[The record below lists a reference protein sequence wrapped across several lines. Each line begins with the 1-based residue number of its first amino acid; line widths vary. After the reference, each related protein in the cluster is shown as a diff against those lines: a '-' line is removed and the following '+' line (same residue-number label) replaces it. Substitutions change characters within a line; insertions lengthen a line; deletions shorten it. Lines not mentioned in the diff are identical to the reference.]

1 MSPNVIVKFVILF
14 FIRAQSLNVK
24 FSKLDAVVSRAYAK
38 YGILFKLSVPL
49 LAVASAFALFNLYDF
64 AKANYALTLF
74 LLALGSPLLMYSFF
88 KAIKS
93 AMTFALFVI
102 PFAAVFAIIAVAGAE
117 KLDNSLNFNIVFP
130 LFFTLVWFAMSVI
143 ADEDV
148 AQIMNKIVSKLST
161 LFVTIFIL
169 YNYEALHGILTAGA
183 GGYRASSD
191 ELSALD
197 LVFMT
202 IRFFTLPS
210 IFTLMIFEIKDY
222 LFTRYDAFVQAQQ
235 ERMEDLKNSKGSE

>member
-24 FSKLDAVVSRAYAK
+24 FSKLDAIVSRAYAK
-38 YGILFKLSVPL
+38 YGAVFKLSVPL
-49 LAVASAFALFNLYDF
+49 LAAVSVFALFNLYDF
-64 AKANYALTLF
+64 AKANYALTVF
-74 LLALGSPLLMYSFF
+74 LLALGSPLLTYSFF

-93 AMTFALFVI
+93 AMAFALFVI
-102 PFAAVFAIIAVAGAE
+102 PFATVFAIIAVTGAE
-117 KLDNSLNFNIVFP
+117 KLDNSLIRTIAFP
-130 LFFTLVWFAMSVI
+130 MFFTFVWFAMSVI

-169 YNYEALHGILTAGA
+169 YNYEVLHGILTADA
-183 GGYRASSD
+183 GGYHASGD
-191 ELSALD
+191 DLTALD
-197 LVFMT
+197 LVFIT

-222 LFTRYDAFVQAQQ
+222 LFTRYSAFVQAQQ
-235 ERMEDLKNSKGSE
+235 DRMGDLKNPKSSE

>member
-1 MSPNVIVKFVILF
+1 
-14 FIRAQSLNVK
+14 
-24 FSKLDAVVSRAYAK
+24 
-38 YGILFKLSVPL
+38 
-49 LAVASAFALFNLYDF
+49 
-64 AKANYALTLF
+64 
-74 LLALGSPLLMYSFF
+74 MYSFF

-102 PFAAVFAIIAVAGAE
+102 PFAAVFAIIAVTGAE

-169 YNYEALHGILTAGA
+169 YNYEALHGILTASA

-191 ELSALD
+191 ELNALD

-222 LFTRYDAFVQAQQ
+222 LFMRYSAFVQAQQ
-235 ERMEDLKNSKGSE
+235 ERMQDLKNSKGSE

>member
-1 MSPNVIVKFVILF
+1 MF
-14 FIRAQSLNVK
+14 FIKARSLNVK
-24 FSKLDAVVSRAYAK
+24 FSRLDAVVSHAYSK
-38 YGILFKLSVPL
+38 YGVLFKLSVPL
-49 LAVASAFALFNLYDF
+49 LAVASVFALFNLYDF
-64 AKANYALTLF
+64 AKTNYALTLF
-74 LLALGSPLLMYSFF
+74 LLALGAPLLTYSFF

-93 AMTFALFVI
+93 AMAFALFVI
-102 PFAAVFAIIAVAGAE
+102 PFAAVFAIIAVTGAE
-117 KLDNSLNFNIVFP
+117 KLESSLIRTIAFP
-130 LFFTLVWFAMSVI
+130 MFFTFVWFAMSVI

-169 YNYEALHGILTAGA
+169 YNYEALHGILTASA
-183 GGYRASSD
+183 GGYRASED

-222 LFTRYDAFVQAQQ
+222 LFIRYGAFVQAQQ
-235 ERMEDLKNSKGSE
+235 ERMGDLKNSKGSE

>member
-14 FIRAQSLNVK
+14 FIKARSLNVK
-24 FSKLDAVVSRAYAK
+24 FSRLDAIVSRVYAK
-38 YGILFKLSVPL
+38 YGVLFKLSVPL
-49 LAVASAFALFNLYDF
+49 LTAASVFALFNLYDF
-64 AKANYALTLF
+64 AKANYALTVF
-74 LLALGSPLLMYSFF
+74 LLALGSPLLTYSFF

-93 AMTFALFVI
+93 AMAFALFVI
-102 PFAAVFAIIAVAGAE
+102 PFATVFAIIAVTGAQ
-117 KLDNSLNFNIVFP
+117 KLDNSLIRTIAFP
-130 LFFTLVWFAMSVI
+130 MFFTFVWFAMSVI

-169 YNYEALHGILTAGA
+169 YNYEALHGILTASA
-183 GGYRASSD
+183 GGYRASED

-222 LFTRYDAFVQAQQ
+222 LFTRYGAFVQAQQ

>member
-1 MSPNVIVKFVILF
+1 M
-14 FIRAQSLNVK
+14 
-24 FSKLDAVVSRAYAK
+24 
-38 YGILFKLSVPL
+38 
-49 LAVASAFALFNLYDF
+49 
-64 AKANYALTLF
+64 
-74 LLALGSPLLMYSFF
+74 
-88 KAIKS
+88 
-93 AMTFALFVI
+93 I
-102 PFAAVFAIIAVAGAE
+102 PFAAVFAIIAVTGAQ

-169 YNYEALHGILTAGA
+169 YNYETLHGILTAGA
-183 GGYRASSD
+183 GGYRAGSD
-191 ELSALD
+191 ELNALD

-222 LFTRYDAFVQAQQ
+222 LFIRYDAFVQAHQ
-235 ERMEDLKNSKGSE
+235 ERMGDLENSKGSE

>member
-24 FSKLDAVVSRAYAK
+24 FSRLDAVVSRAYAK
-38 YGILFKLSVPL
+38 YGAVFKLSVPL
-49 LAVASAFALFNLYDF
+49 LAAASVFALFNLYDF
-64 AKANYALTLF
+64 AKANYVLTIF
-74 LLALGSPLLMYSFF
+74 LLALGSPLLAYSFF

-102 PFAAVFAIIAVAGAE
+102 PFAAVFAIIAVTGAQ

-148 AQIMNKIVSKLST
+148 AQIMKIVSKLST

-169 YNYEALHGILTAGA
+169 YNYEALHGILTASS
-183 GGYRASSD
+183 GGYRASED

-222 LFTRYDAFVQAQQ
+222 LFARYSAFVQAQQ
-235 ERMEDLKNSKGSE
+235 ERMQDLKNSKGSK